1 MDPSLAP
8 LDARRL
14 VELPMI
20 ARLEPCQACPQC
32 AGRGQGT
39 APLLCGDLD
48 PHHYEVL
55 SIWVPWQVPYFDCP
69 DGKGDNTTHLAG
81 GGI

>member
-8 LDARRL
+8 LDAGRL

-32 AGRGQGT
+32 AWLGVTQ
-39 APLLCGDLD
+39 
-48 PHHYEVL
+48 
-55 SIWVPWQVPYFDCP
+55 
-69 DGKGDNTTHLAG
+69 
-81 GGI
+81 